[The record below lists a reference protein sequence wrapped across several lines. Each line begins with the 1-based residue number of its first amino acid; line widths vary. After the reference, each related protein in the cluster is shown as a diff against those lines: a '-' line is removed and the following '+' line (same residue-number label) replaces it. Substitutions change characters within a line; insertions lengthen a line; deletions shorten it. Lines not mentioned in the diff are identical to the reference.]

1 MFARVNSFLSNGC
14 REEPRVNRKIV
25 TKAPLHRLLK
35 GNKPDQAGWDRLGL
49 FGLIF
54 CSLLVMQ
61 PSSAP
66 AGKLTVEISGPA
78 DEVEFVGAFQ
88 RWDEDG
94 NLRRPVNPKAKIDA
108 PEVDAVAKRT
118 GNNVWVFENLPPGR
132 YELVIMLRGKKRIE
146 GWTYA
151 PVLEFD
157 PFIPPTAKVED
168 EEDRAWIEKDIRNS
182 RHYENKVVPLAMAG
196 DDKVIRVLMMLLRDL
211 PTSYEAEMPGA
222 ATLRFEIWQYTWRY
236 GGWVKERR
244 TRVFHRIIMPRD
256 QLRQW
261 TWVWDPRLG
270 DIRIGNTPA
279 TLKYELPDLSSRSL
293 PGLYPY

>member
-1 MFARVNSFLSNGC
+1 MNWKINTNMVLNGLLGWG
-14 REEPRVNRKIV
+14 KI
-25 TKAPLHRLLK
+25 AQS
-35 GNKPDQAGWDRLGL
+35 GCGCGGL
-49 FGLIF
+49 FGLVLGY
-54 CSLLVMQ
+54 LLVF
-61 PSSAP
+61 PPDLAT

-78 DEVEFVGAFQ
+78 EEVEFVGAFQ

-157 PFIPPTAKVED
+157 PFLPPTAKVED

-182 RHYENKVVPLAMAG
+182 RHYENKVVPLAMG
-196 DDKVIRVLMMLLRDL
+196 GNEKVVRVLMMLLRDL

-261 TWVWDPRLG
+261 TWIWDPQLG
-270 DIRIGNTPA
+270 DIRIANTPV
-279 TLKYELPDLSSRSL
+279 TLKYQLPDLTSRTL